1 MTNLDK
7 KTDEIPYYCS
17 ECGGRIIQNYR
28 EAELTCSNCGLV
40 IRTQIFLKGPEWR
53 EFDTEQKEKRC
64 RVGDPFTCTI
74 HDYGLATIISE
85 KNRDYLGRVLSQ
97 KYNSQIYRLRK
108 LDKQYRYTNSSQKS
122 MMKAFTELERLESS
136 INLPIS
142 RKIKEEAA
150 ILYRKLLEK
159 GLTKGR
165 SIDLIITTILYIT
178 CRQNGLPITLK
189 DICQNSKFSEKSIN
203 RMYRLNID
211 LVSGYYLY
219 DDFDDLSLEGRTPMY
234 GIYKNMLRQIV
245 PLWTIEQGSPIIR
258 NGNLFLHHN
267 GSSSPIVTA
276 LSSVVVGTWE
286 LRVKL
291 SSGVSSGVFIFRPI
305 YQDGSNFY
313 QLQITGAGSILFQQ
327 NKAGSYTDYISF
339 SQRDVFAVQMK
350 RKTLSLNP

>member
-64 RVGDPFTCTI
+64 RVGDPFTYTI

-85 KNRDYLGRVLSQ
+85 KNRDYLGRVISQ

-203 RMYRLNID
+203 RMYRFICKELKLEILPINPINFISRFASALDVSIEVQKLAIDIINKAIKMGISSGRGQMGLIAGALYIACILKDQHRSQKKIASIVNVTEVTIRNRYKELVKKLNI
-211 LVSGYYLY
+211 
-219 DDFDDLSLEGRTPMY
+219 
-234 GIYKNMLRQIV
+234 
-245 PLWTIEQGSPIIR
+245 
-258 NGNLFLHHN
+258 
-267 GSSSPIVTA
+267 
-276 LSSVVVGTWE
+276 E
-286 LRVKL
+286 L
-291 SSGVSSGVFIFRPI
+291 P
-305 YQDGSNFY
+305 
-313 QLQITGAGSILFQQ
+313 
-327 NKAGSYTDYISF
+327 
-339 SQRDVFAVQMK
+339 
-350 RKTLSLNP
+350 